1 MIYEFIVD
9 YMITNGFAP
18 SFREIADG
26 VGLKS
31 IASVSN
37 YMIDLEKNGLIKTIQ
52 DCPRA
57 IKLVGYELKK
67 VR

>member
-9 YMITNGFAP
+9 YMTTNGFAP
-18 SFREIADG
+18 SFRDIADG

-31 IASVSN
+31 LSSVSN
-37 YMIDLEKNGLIKTIQ
+37 HMLNLEKEGLIKTIQ